1 MLGSSVVR
9 GCHTPV
15 ARSTVIPTDDDLII
29 QQAIA
34 ILEHRLFQRG
44 PRLSGPKDVCAF
56 LRLQLVAQEHEVF
69 AAVFLDSQ
77 HQVLAYERLFQGSI
91 DITTVYPRVILKR
104 ALEHGASAVVLCHN
118 HPSGDTQPSAA
129 DRRLT
134 EHVQTVLQLI
144 EVRLLDHLI
153 IGKGQPYSF
162 AESGLI

>member
-1 MLGSSVVR
+1 MCVPFAPATGRTGAR
-9 GCHTPV
+9 G
-15 ARSTVIPTDDDLII
+15 
-29 QQAIA
+29 
-34 ILEHRLFQRG
+34 
-44 PRLSGPKDVCAF
+44 VC
-56 LRLQLVAQEHEVF
+56 RRV
-69 AAVFLDSQ
+69 LDSQ

-104 ALEHGASAVVLCHN
+104 ALEHGASAVVLSQ
-118 HPSGDTQPSAA
+118 PSLGDTQPSAA